1 MASRIISLLELYYLS
16 CIHVSTAIVLMNVK
30 EQTNRYC
37 KMKPTNGVKVLKILQ
52 LHLTKHNHYYILIL
66 IHVIAFKIKPYP

>member
-1 MASRIISLLELYYLS
+1 MYFNELKLAWRILSQLNVYYLS

-37 KMKPTNGVKVLKILQ
+37 KMKPANEINALKF
-52 LHLTKHNHYYILIL
+52 YY
-66 IHVIAFKIKPYP
+66 